1 MIANLIE
8 NAVRYNVES
17 DGWVTCAVRTADG
30 SALIEVANSGPAVA
44 AADVEALFE
53 RFRRGAQRS
62 EVSGHG
68 LGLPIV
74 SRVAD
79 VHGGSVVALP
89 RAEGGLIVTVNIPG
103 VA

>member
-1 MIANLIE
+1 MRGIM
-8 NAVRYNVES
+8 
-17 DGWVTCAVRTADG
+17 CAT
-30 SALIEVANSGPAVA
+30 VAP
-44 AADVEALFE
+44 ADVEALFE

-79 VHGGSVVALP
+79 VHGGKVIALP
-89 RAEGGLIVTVNIPG
+89 GVEGGLLVTVTIPG